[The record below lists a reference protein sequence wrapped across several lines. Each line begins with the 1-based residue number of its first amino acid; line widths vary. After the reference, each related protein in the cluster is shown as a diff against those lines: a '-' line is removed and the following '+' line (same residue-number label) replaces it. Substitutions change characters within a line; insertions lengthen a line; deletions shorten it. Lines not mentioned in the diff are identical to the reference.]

1 MVIGARLKLVYAG
14 VGRAHS
20 IEQSVANL
28 DCPLT
33 AQYRALMLSFTFFNR
48 IRRTRI
54 QQQDS
59 GKPFLPPLMMCAGD
73 RQICLWKQT
82 EPLEINDPTYEEA
95 SLDAE
100 LRLLLRTE
108 FRSVEPPEGAFGKV
122 LLAINSHSSHSTPIK
137 HSSVQTFT
145 GYVHRLIMGPTAA
158 RLVPGGV
165 ALVLML
171 ALLTPQMIRGEVW
184 GLYHP
189 VGSSISDVASITE
202 PLEGSFGGIE
212 LDTGTPPVNMLV
224 SNELGSVY
232 EENSRDEDYI
242 GKGSLKKHTVK
253 PQTSMS
259 EDHIQYKVQKLGLQ

>member
-1 MVIGARLKLVYAG
+1 
-14 VGRAHS
+14 
-20 IEQSVANL
+20 
-28 DCPLT
+28 
-33 AQYRALMLSFTFFNR
+33 
-48 IRRTRI
+48 
-54 QQQDS
+54 
-59 GKPFLPPLMMCAGD
+59 MMCAGD

-95 SLDAE
+95 LLDAE
-100 LRLLLRTE
+100 LRLLLGAE